1 MIGRNTVLTNDE
13 IEQIRVVYE
22 ETRNQCKVAKITHHS
37 CRTVSKYIKEL
48 GLNGGIGCNQPQ
60 KKIPDEELITE
71 AKYMTRR
78 EIATKHGLHI
88 TNVDRNLKRL
98 GIKCIHER
106 EKHGEI

>member
-1 MIGRNTVLTNDE
+1 MIGRNTVLTKDE

-22 ETRNQCKVAKITHHS
+22 ETGNQYKVARITHHS

-48 GLNGGIGCNQPQ
+48 GLNRGMGGNQSQ
-60 KKIPDEELITE
+60 KKIPDEVLVKE

-78 EIATKHGLHI
+78 QIATKHGIHI

-98 GIKCIHER
+98 GIKCKPER
-106 EKHGEI
+106 NKHG